1 MVERGEVEPRGAAA
15 TTRPKKH
22 MRQSRR
28 PPARAV
34 ATGLAKKTCGGGAY
48 EVTPRR
54 PIRPQ
59 HRLVGAGGLS
69 GRNGLI
75 RRGPYFV
82 ASSAL
87 GSGERRGHR
96 VTQSPRGRPAPRR
109 EERLLQLRTV
119 GGVGAGQVEPAGAF
133 EAPRK
138 PDVRRLRSQVD
149 RGRRVLLHRRH
160 RRGAARNRRG
170 PPAGARRQKICC
182 GT

>member
-59 HRLVGAGGLS
+59 HRLVGRGRVEWEEPGGESRLNFIS
-69 GRNGLI
+69 SVGVQRPSLPSFPPFFPTPTSLFSV
-75 RRGPYFV
+75 RRH
-82 ASSAL
+82 SSIQN
-87 GSGERRGHR
+87 RREIDSR
-96 VTQSPRGRPAPRR
+96 AVLNLEARTVRFTQFTAILTRRRGRPITP
-109 EERLLQLRTV
+109 
-119 GGVGAGQVEPAGAF
+119 
-133 EAPRK
+133 
-138 PDVRRLRSQVD
+138 SCS
-149 RGRRVLLHRRH
+149 
-160 RRGAARNRRG
+160 
-170 PPAGARRQKICC
+170 RQ
-182 GT
+182 